1 MIYPPSFQIIS
12 SGSGDLKRTVVFA
25 SDVPINRC
33 FELSYAAEYT
43 FCRKLL
49 EIRKNMREA
58 VIVSAVRTPLGSFNG
73 GLSTIGATDLGGIII
88 REAVRRAGIDPV
100 QVNEVIMGQ
109 VLTCGYGQNP
119 ARQAAIKAG
128 LPWVAESLT
137 VNKVCGSGLKAVM
150 LAAQAVQT
158 GDAEIV
164 VAGGMENM
172 SMAPYYLEKAR
183 FGYRMGTGS
192 LQDHMVHDG
201 LWDVVNDFHM
211 GISNE
216 ICCKRYQISREA
228 QDRYA
233 ERSYQRALNAQAA
246 GLFDTERIPIEIPQ
260 HNGKPKVLSH
270 DECLRETPYKVLS
283 KMEPAFKKKGVG
295 TAGNGSPIS
304 DGAAAVVV
312 MSRDKAKSLGC
323 KVQATIGA
331 QASYGIDAKYVLV
344 APIWAIPKCLA
355 KENLTLSQVD
365 LFEINEAFAGSTCAV
380 IQKLGLDPAKTN
392 VNGGSV
398 ALGHPIGASG
408 CRILVTLLYEMA
420 RREKHIGVASLCLG
434 GGEAV
439 TLIVKR

>member
-1 MIYPPSFQIIS
+1 
-12 SGSGDLKRTVVFA
+12 
-25 SDVPINRC
+25 
-33 FELSYAAEYT
+33 
-43 FCRKLL
+43 
-49 EIRKNMREA
+49 MREA
-58 VIVSAVRTPLGSFNG
+58 VIVSAVRTPLGKFDGTLRS
-73 GLSTIGATDLGGIII
+73 IGATDLGGLVI
-88 REAVRRAGIDPV
+88 RESIRRAGIEPN

-109 VLTCGYGQNP
+109 VLPCGYGQNP

-128 LPWVAESLT
+128 MPWKAESLT

-158 GDAEIV
+158 GDAEVI

-183 FGYRMGTGS
+183 FGYRMGAGS
-192 LQDHMVHDG
+192 LQDHMIHDG

-216 ICCKRYQISREA
+216 LCCKRYRISRA
-228 QDRYA
+228 MQDRYA
-233 ERSYQRALNAQAA
+233 ERSYQRALDARSA
-246 GLFDTERIPIEIPQ
+246 GLFDDEIVPVHFTSER
-260 HNGKPKVLSH
+260 GKSIDLNR
-270 DECLRETPYKVLS
+270 DECVRETSYKVLS
-283 KMEPAFKKKGVG
+283 GMEPAFKKNGVG
-295 TAGNGSPIS
+295 TAGNSSAIS

-312 MSRDKAKSLGC
+312 MSRDKAKELGC
-323 KVQATIGA
+323 KEQAVIGA
-331 QASYGIDAKYVLV
+331 QASYGIDPKYVLV
-344 APIWAIPKCLA
+344 APIRAIPKCLA
-355 KENLTLSQVD
+355 KEGLKMSQVD

-380 IQKLGLDPAKTN
+380 MQELKLDPSKTN

-420 RREKHIGVASLCLG
+420 RRSKSTGMASLCLG

-439 TLIVKR
+439 ALIVKR